1 MRILFIAPSGYLLG
15 GVQDWLYTT
24 VLGLRE
30 RGHIVKVG
38 VPNGYFHNGK
48 RFNRHFS
55 GLKAEFFTN
64 RSGTNEG
71 RIRGLERFLRKNKT
85 DIIVGVNIGNLF
97 EAISRQRNNRHAKFV
112 MTVHAIEHNYFQ
124 DMKQYKRLISGV
136 IVTNKVSALLAEK
149 AGNMD
154 KSKVYYA
161 PYGVDQ
167 QRKSVDNRKS
177 NMPLTIAWVGR
188 LEQSQK
194 RVRDIIEILKCLDQ
208 NSIAYKLRIAGDGP
222 ERNSLLRDMST
233 WIREGKVEFC
243 GVVKKDDMSSFY
255 KKHHILLITS
265 QWETGPIVAWE
276 AVMSG
281 LVIVTSAYIGSKAEQ
296 TLVDERTALMFDVG
310 DTSGAATQ
318 IVRLKNE
325 ELRQSLNSNAKEIV
339 EKKYS
344 VEASLDAWEEAF
356 EEIHRS
362 KTQIDSNEKILVVRT
377 NKTGKLEKYLG
388 LDTSELIRSILPKRI
403 SRNAGDE
410 WPHSLQ
416 GIKKQDWIL
425 EYAKEIEQAD

>member
-1 MRILFIAPSGYLLG
+1 
-15 GVQDWLYTT
+15 
-24 VLGLRE
+24 
-30 RGHIVKVG
+30 
-38 VPNGYFHNGK
+38 
-48 RFNRHFS
+48 
-55 GLKAEFFTN
+55 
-64 RSGTNEG
+64 
-71 RIRGLERFLRKNKT
+71 
-85 DIIVGVNIGNLF
+85 
-97 EAISRQRNNRHAKFV
+97 
-112 MTVHAIEHNYFQ
+112 
-124 DMKQYKRLISGV
+124 
-136 IVTNKVSALLAEK
+136 
-149 AGNMD
+149 
-154 KSKVYYA
+154 
-161 PYGVDQ
+161 
-167 QRKSVDNRKS
+167 
-177 NMPLTIAWVGR
+177 
-188 LEQSQK
+188 
-194 RVRDIIEILKCLDQ
+194 
-208 NSIAYKLRIAGDGP
+208 
-222 ERNSLLRDMST
+222 
-233 WIREGKVEFC
+233 
-243 GVVKKDDMSSFY
+243 
-255 KKHHILLITS
+255 
-265 QWETGPIVAWE
+265 
-276 AVMSG
+276 MSG

-416 GIKKQDWIL
+416 GIKEQDWIL
-425 EYAKEIEQAD
+425 EYAKEIEQGD